1 MLSVRFPLGVLQRF
15 AQPTISDATIAGGA
29 STGGVTSKHKPLLQ
43 YIREIKITSTYAHL
57 HSPDLNRRPAAPDVR
72 SATLDSSLSPQ
83 TTKSDGT
90 CTTLV
95 VVDYHE
101 CSPVARQYSQQALPA
116 THLGRRRQALAAAAQ
131 DIERRSPREAGA
143 LGFFPR
149 PLLQTNL
156 PYRRVPGHVF
166 ERKAGALR
174 LRLEAPE
181 DIGLPYGRYPRLL
194 LAWVATEAVRTKS
207 PHLELGDSLSAFLR
221 ELGVTPSGG
230 PTGPIRR
237 VREQMKRLF
246 STGITVTWER
256 GREFKVE
263 KLSVVRRSYVWWDT
277 PRPDEPVGQG
287 SFVTLSADFFQ
298 ELTDVAVPIDL
309 RAVRALESSMA
320 LDAYLWLSYRTFP
333 LSEPV
338 RIPWS
343 SLHRQFGSQSAR
355 LTEFRRSFR
364 QALRQVLMLYPHFRV
379 RAGGRKQ
386 VLVLP
391 SAKAGSAAPN
401 SG

>member
-1 MLSVRFPLGVLQRF
+1 MARRAAENAPQ
-15 AQPTISDATIAGGA
+15 
-29 STGGVTSKHKPLLQ
+29 SK
-43 YIREIKITSTYAHL
+43 
-57 HSPDLNRRPAAPDVR
+57 
-72 SATLDSSLSPQ
+72 
-83 TTKSDGT
+83 
-90 CTTLV
+90 
-95 VVDYHE
+95 
-101 CSPVARQYSQQALPA
+101 
-116 THLGRRRQALAAAAQ
+116 GRRRRQRTLTAAAR

-166 ERKAGALR
+166 ERRAGALR

-263 KLSVVRRSYVWWDT
+263 KLSVVRRSYLWWDT
-277 PRPDEPVGQG
+277 PRPDEPVGEG

-298 ELTDVAVPIDL
+298 ELDRVRVPIDL

-320 LDAYLWLSYRTFP
+320 LDAYLWLSHRTFP
-333 LSEPV
+333 LSKPV

-364 QALRQVLMLYPHFRV
+364 HALRQVLVLYPYFRV

-386 VLVLP
+386 LLVLP
-391 SAKAGSAAPN
+391 SAKASSAAPN
-401 SG
+401 AG